1 MDTTMS
7 SLLTQITSWEEQLRF
22 LGIKLINVNDFTEL
36 LIRFTFN
43 TLLILFVV
51 HFIYAKRS
59 QSKDFYFSFVSIGV
73 MVFLICFLLSN
84 VKLELGF
91 ALGLFAIFAIIRYRT
106 DPIPIKEMTYL
117 FIVIGI
123 SIINSLSNKKVS
135 YAELLLTNTLIVY
148 GLWWFEKILML
159 RQEGSIRLIYEKIGN
174 INGKNEKILLADI
187 KERTGINVIR
197 YEIKK
202 IDFLRDVADIV
213 LYYYVNVDKR

>member
-1 MDTTMS
+1 MNDMDTAMS
-7 SLLTQITSWEEQLRF
+7 PLLAQITSWEEQLRF

-36 LIRFTFN
+36 LIRFAFN

-59 QSKDFYFSFVSIGV
+59 QRKDFYFSFVAIGV

-91 ALGLFAIFAIIRYRT
+91 ALGLFAIFATIRYRT

-123 SIINSLSNKKVS
+123 SIINSLYTKKVS
-135 YAELLLTNTLIVY
+135 YSELLLTNALIV
-148 GLWWFEKILML
+148 
-159 RQEGSIRLIYEKIGN
+159 
-174 INGKNEKILLADI
+174 
-187 KERTGINVIR
+187 
-197 YEIKK
+197 
-202 IDFLRDVADIV
+202 
-213 LYYYVNVDKR
+213 

>member
-1 MDTTMS
+1 MS